1 MILYNESDF
10 NYVGFSPC
18 LLLIKDIIC
27 LLIIK
32 VIRSMIIMMFE
43 ERLFITIN
51 VYESEFKY
59 NIKRK
64 GCIKKGDMISKSI
77 FIYNKG

>member
-18 LLLIKDIIC
+18 LLLIKEIIT
-27 LLIIK
+27 K
-32 VIRSMIIMMFE
+32 AIRSMIIMIFE
-43 ERLFITIN
+43 ERLFIVIN
-51 VYESEFKY
+51 MYENKFEY

-64 GCIKKGDMISKSI
+64 RRYDL
-77 FIYNKG
+77 